1 VALLLFIA
9 TNLEEVRTMKLYQAE
24 WCPFS
29 HRVRAK
35 LTELGIDYEAVN
47 VSASAEKRTE
57 LEEITGDSTIPV
69 LVDDEKIFS
78 DSGEILSY
86 LEEKYEANPE
96 ELKLHQQELAPTV
109 YGTLPLVVDEAVGQ
123 LREEL
128 QKADIEVIE
137 EVDLFSLLD
146 GEGAYKVLLAVDR
159 KFMRLAAGA
168 NLGAA
173 TLAMLKVAVYDE
185 DGVTRVDAI
194 EPEKAA
200 AQVRDSE
207 VNERGLELRKRFIRA
222 IKTLERVR

>member
-1 VALLLFIA
+1 
-9 TNLEEVRTMKLYQAE
+9 MKLYQAE

-69 LVDDEKIFS
+69 LVDGEKIFS

-96 ELKLHQQELAPTV
+96 ELKLHQRELAPTV

-137 EVDLFSLLD
+137 EVDLSSLLD

-159 KFMRLAAGA
+159 EFMRLVAGA

-173 TLAMLKVAVYDE
+173 TLTVLKVAVYE
-185 DGVTRVDAI
+185 EYGVTHVDAI

-207 VNERGLELRKRFIRA
+207 VNERGLELRKRFIRV
-222 IKTLERVR
+222 IKALERVR

>member
-1 VALLLFIA
+1 
-9 TNLEEVRTMKLYQAE
+9 MKLYQAE

-57 LEEITGDSTIPV
+57 LKEITGDSTIPV
-69 LVDDEKIFS
+69 LVDD
-78 DSGEILSY
+78 DEILSY
-86 LEEKYEANPE
+86 LEEKYEANLE
-96 ELKLHQQELAPTV
+96 ELKLHQRELAPTV

-137 EVDLFSLLD
+137 EVDLSSLLD

-159 KFMRLAAGA
+159 EYMRLAAGA

-173 TLAMLKVAVYDE
+173 TLAVLKVAVYE
-185 DGVTRVDAI
+185 EYGVTHVDAI

-207 VNERGLELRKRFIRA
+207 VNERGLELRKRFIRV
-222 IKTLERVR
+222 IKALERVR